1 MPPPSQNGPTAE
13 DWPQETLASETSHGR
28 GDRRTRIR
36 ERGMNTGVRVMD
48 DGRLDI
54 KFHEHKPW
62 VAKIIQHLQHAPAP
76 QHEDRKP
83 SACLREGEPPCT
95 LKLNI
100 VIQVVGSRGDVQP
113 FIALGKVLKSHGHRV
128 RLATHLAFRESIE
141 NENLEFFDIGGDPA
155 ELMAFM
161 VRNPGLMPDISTI
174 RSGAIPRRR
183 REMKAIF
190 SGCWRSCF
198 ETGDGT
204 GMHRIAE
211 DPWNETGDYRT
222 MPFVAD
228 AIIANPPSFAHLSCA
243 EKLGIPLNMMFT
255 MPWSATQAFPHP
267 LATIRT
273 KNTKPSAAN
282 FASYAVVEVIMWE
295 GLGDLINKF
304 RKRELGLDPLDAI
317 RAPSIAHRLRIPYT
331 YLWYTPLNPVSPD
344 IHTANHRPTAG
355 FSFLEGATN
364 YTPPDDLTSFLNA
377 GPPPIYIG
385 FGSIVVDNPGSLTK
399 IVFAA
404 VRESGQRAIV
414 SKGWGNLGADE
425 DDIPDNIL
433 MIGKC
438 PHDWL
443 FQRVSCVIHH
453 GGAGT
458 TAAGLVLGRPTVVVP
473 FFGDQPF
480 WGSIVARAGA
490 GPVPVPYK
498 QLTVEKLTA
507 AINKALEPE
516 TLAKAKQI
524 GEEMRTE
531 QGVQNATASFYK
543 HLDTKTLRC
552 AICPH
557 LPAVWWVRHD
567 RIKLSAFAA
576 AVLVETG
583 LVDPR
588 NVVLY
593 RSREYDTSRDPRGP
607 LTAGAEVLYGIVSG
621 FVSGMADV
629 PGGMTSIFSP
639 THEGRFHRK
648 HDWKRS
654 RHPKYLDERSSF
666 RRHRRTMSSLD
677 SGVGHDVVNHN
688 SPSPTSGRDMETPS
702 DSDSDTDDSPDSA
715 LESDEAYHSA
725 EESIP
730 QSSHD
735 NTTAKTRYPTQN
747 QNTSPSTNSHTN
759 STPNSNSHFNSTS
772 TTNPTTNTHTFNP
785 PPNPNTPPSPTS
797 STSTIPD
804 PDTSSLCGADLDL
817 ERTVTRLHS
826 REMSNTKEFFAE
838 ASYHSSKALKH
849 MLNWAIMIPTDI
861 TLTLSRGFHNAP
873 KLYHD
878 TLVEDTP
885 RVMGVR
891 SGLRAAGVELTHGIY
906 NGVTGLVTQPMVEME
921 KSGGTGLLKGV
932 GKGVGGVFLKPMAG
946 LWGLAGYP
954 LDGIHKNLR
963 NSLAKS
969 KTRDILTSR
978 MRQGIEEMCAAST
991 QERSAVIRRWHELR
1005 REGVGMVHHGGVH
1018 HGG

>member
-1 MPPPSQNGPTAE
+1 MPPQSHDGPTTE
-13 DWPQETLASETSHGR
+13 DWPGETPANNTTHGR
-28 GDRRTRIR
+28 GINRRTRVR
-36 ERGMNTGVRVMD
+36 DRGMNTGVRVMD

-62 VAKIIQHLQHAPAP
+62 VAKIIQHLQRQPEP
-76 QHEDRKP
+76 LDKDRQPSVCPHEGD
-83 SACLREGEPPCT
+83 SPCT

-141 NENLEFFDIGGDPA
+141 NDGLEFFNIGGDPA

-161 VRNPGLMPDISTI
+161 VRNPGLMPHMSTI
-174 RSGAIPRRR
+174 RSGAIRRRR
-183 REMKAIF
+183 REMKTIF

-211 DPWNETGDYRT
+211 DPWNETADYRS

-295 GLGDLINKF
+295 GLGDLINNF

-331 YLWYTPLNPVSPD
+331 YLWSPALLPKPGD
-344 IHTANHRPTAG
+344 WGDNVDVAG
-355 FSFLEGATN
+355 FAFLDSASD
-364 YTPPDDLTSFLNA
+364 YTPPDEIASFLKA
-377 GPPPIYIG
+377 GPPPIYVG

-404 VRESGQRAIV
+404 IRETGQRAIV

-425 DDIPDNIL
+425 HDIPDNIL

-443 FQRVSCVIHH
+443 FPRVSCVIHH

-458 TAAGLVLGRPTVVVP
+458 TAAGLVLGRPTVVIP

-516 TLAKAKQI
+516 TLEKAKEI

-531 QGVQNATASFYK
+531 QGVRNAAASFYN
-543 HLDTKTLRC
+543 HLDSKSLRC
-552 AICPH
+552 SICPH
-557 LPAVWWVRHD
+557 LPAVWWVRHSH
-567 RIKLSAFAA
+567 IKLSTFAA

-583 LVDPR
+583 LVESR

-593 RSREYDTSRDPRGP
+593 RSREYDTNRDPRGP
-607 LTAGAEVLYGIVSG
+607 LTAGAEVLYGIISG
-621 FVSGMADV
+621 FVSGIADV
-629 PGGMTSIFSP
+629 PGGMAGIFST
-639 THEGRFHRK
+639 THEGRLHRR
-648 HDWKRS
+648 HDWKKSRS
-654 RHPKYLDERSSF
+654 PEYLKERSSVR
-666 RRHRRTMSSLD
+666 RRHRTMSSLD
-677 SGVGHDVVNHN
+677 SGVGHDVVNHA
-688 SPSPTSGRDMETPS
+688 SPEPRSEH
-702 DSDSDTDDSPDSA
+702 DTDTDTDTTPDEPSSATSNNPDSRSM
-715 LESDEAYHSA
+715 ESDEAYHSA
-725 EESIP
+725 DESIP
-730 QSSHD
+730 NSSNSNSNND
-735 NTTAKTRYPTQN
+735 NTTTTTTTPTQGE
-747 QNTSPSTNSHTN
+747 TTARESSPR
-759 STPNSNSHFNSTS
+759 
-772 TTNPTTNTHTFNP
+772 
-785 PPNPNTPPSPTS
+785 S
-797 STSTIPD
+797 STISAST
-804 PDTSSLCGADLDL
+804 DTLTMDADSLGADLDL
-817 ERTVTRLHS
+817 ERTVTRLRT
-826 REMSNTKEFFAE
+826 REMSNTKEFLAE
-838 ASYHSSKALKH
+838 TSYHSSQAAKH
-849 MLNWAIMIPTDI
+849 VLNWIIMLPTDI

-873 KLYHD
+873 KLYND
-878 TLVEDTP
+878 SLVEDTP
-885 RVMGVR
+885 KVLGVR
-891 SGLRAAGVELTHGIY
+891 SGFRAAGTELTHGFY
-906 NGVTGLVTQPMVEME
+906 NGVTGLVTQPMIGME
-921 KSGGTGLLKGV
+921 KSGGAGLLKGV

-969 KTRDILTSR
+969 KTRDIITSR
-978 MRQGIEEMCAAST
+978 MRQGIEEMCAATT
-991 QERSAVIRRWHELR
+991 QQRSAVIQRWRELQ
-1005 REGVGMVHHGGVH
+1005 GG
-1018 HGG
+1018 